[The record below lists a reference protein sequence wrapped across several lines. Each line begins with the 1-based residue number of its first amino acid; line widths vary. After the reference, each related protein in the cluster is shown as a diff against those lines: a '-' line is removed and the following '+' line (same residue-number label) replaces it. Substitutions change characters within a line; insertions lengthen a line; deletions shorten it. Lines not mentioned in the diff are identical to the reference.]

1 MECFGLSGHISL
13 REFIEKAREL
23 NQRTPASMMKLLPES
38 AKCLITEDGARHL
51 FRNFS
56 DTEVIN
62 GTLKVGTGKP
72 SIYFSARE
80 VAIMLYCLLQES
92 GNVVNAFKKSWEL
105 IPYRRETN
113 IRHIML
119 CLKRCLSDICEAYKT
134 HLEQTVGL
142 LFELERGESVES
154 DTGDDIRTAAMGPPA
169 RLKVAPKSPVNTEMA
184 STGGENLKEAPAS
197 RSPQELSSA
206 PVEMTTRRDQ
216 DAVAKHQLDS
226 YDALE
231 TALANGGNVSM

>member
-1 MECFGLSGHISL
+1 
-13 REFIEKAREL
+13 
-23 NQRTPASMMKLLPES
+23 MMKLLPES
-38 AKCLITEDGARHL
+38 AKPLITEDGARHL

-80 VAIMLYCLLQES
+80 VAIMLYCLLLES
-92 GNVVNAFKKSWEL
+92 GNVRNAYKKSWEL
-105 IPYRRETN
+105 MPYRRETN
-113 IRHIML
+113 FRHIMFPL
-119 CLKRCLSDICEAYKT
+119 SRCLSDICEAYKT

-154 DTGDDIRTAAMGPPA
+154 ATGEATFTEGRDIRTAAMGP
-169 RLKVAPKSPVNTEMA
+169 LAPKSPVNTEMA